1 MPQKSDKHR
10 KKLPQKLPRG
20 VQMIEPDAYPQMMS
34 KPQAARALLALR
46 SHETAARAQVA
57 MEAAIP
63 PMRAAILQYVDDLE
77 QTNDLRRQFE
87 IAHEIRGFAETAGMI
102 TTGRIAEILCRYMDD
117 MDRLGKPWDG
127 AIVALHTSAIGR
139 AARAEEDDVRMGE
152 VVAAELAGLVA
163 RRLSEA
169 EGH

>member
-1 MPQKSDKHR
+1 
-10 KKLPQKLPRG
+10 
-20 VQMIEPDAYPQMMS
+20 
-34 KPQAARALLALR
+34 
-46 SHETAARAQVA
+46 

-77 QTNDLRRQFE
+77 QAAGNLRKQFE
-87 IAHEIRGFAETAGMI
+87 IAHEIRGFAENAGMI

-117 MDRLGKPWDG
+117 MDRLGKNWDA
-127 AIVALHTSAIGR
+127 AIVALHTSAIAR

-152 VVAAELAGLVA
+152 VVAAELAALVA

-169 EGH
+169 ETH